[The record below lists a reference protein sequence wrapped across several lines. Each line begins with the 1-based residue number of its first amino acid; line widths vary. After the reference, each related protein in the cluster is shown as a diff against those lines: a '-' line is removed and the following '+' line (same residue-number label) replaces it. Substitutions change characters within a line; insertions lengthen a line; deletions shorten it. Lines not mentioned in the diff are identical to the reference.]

1 MKKTFI
7 LLITLLFLTSC
18 TQTTPQPISTETPLP
33 TETSRTVEFNQ
44 DYVKRY
50 CYDVL
55 EYDGVY
61 CGYLKD
67 SENIQG
73 YDISWLGNKT
83 ILDGSETYYED
94 LNMEAIINDDEI
106 LFPVNRKFCE
116 TMKTESVEM
125 YAGLWCQC
133 YELNDEAFYIDI
145 NDAFNSFNEDTQL
158 RFSTGSYYTNSL
170 SGISFGDTKIYELLQ
185 SGEKFKPYPS
195 AYMHFP
201 VNADYLRDRTTEE
214 EPIDHYYLI
223 ADIYYQIEDEYCD
236 YSIVFEYTETEIGYF
251 VTISFIEGEGLEIPS
266 DLTDYTHVV
275 AHGYILK

>member
-18 TQTTPQPISTETPLP
+18 TQDTPQPISTETPLP
-33 TETSRTVEFNQ
+33 TETSKSINFNETF
-44 DYVKRY
+44 VNMY
-50 CYDVL
+50 CYDAL
-55 EYDGVY
+55 ENDDVY
-61 CGYLKD
+61 CGYLKGD
-67 SENIQG
+67 NNIDN
-73 YDISWLGNKT
+73 YDISWLRKKT
-83 ILDGSETYYED
+83 MLDGSETYYED
-94 LNMEAIINDDEI
+94 LNMEAVINDDNV

-145 NDAFNSFNEDTQL
+145 NDAFNGFNEDTQL
-158 RFSTGSYYTNSL
+158 RFSTGHNYTDTL

-195 AYMHFP
+195 AYMYFP
-201 VNADYLRDRTTEE
+201 ASVLYNKDSTAIEDAIEKYHLVADLYAEDGT
-214 EPIDHYYLI
+214 PYYLLI
-223 ADIYYQIEDEYCD
+223 KYAE
-236 YSIVFEYTETEIGYF
+236 TETGYF
-251 VTISFIEGEGLEIPS
+251 VTITVDDFEALDLPTEI
-266 DLTDYTHVV
+266 TDYTHVV